1 MNQIKELAQRLFKKI
16 KSFDFDGI
24 FIPIGITIL
33 LIAIALL
40 TFSCNTTKR
49 MTDKSKT
56 STSDS
61 VRTERIYIRDTSFI
75 QQTRIVRDSI
85 FVESAGNT
93 QLVFSEKGGTYNVKT
108 GEASG
113 VVNVSSSSSE
123 RKLQERLDLSN
134 KNEMNLMTMLKAS
147 RDSVAMF
154 KESKDIKEYKKT
166 EMSGWYIY
174 LIIGFLCGIAFIILL
189 KKFPYTAPFFFWL

>member
-1 MNQIKELAQRLFKKI
+1 MNQIKELAQRLLKNI
-16 KSFDFDGI
+16 KSFDFDGM
-24 FIPIGITIL
+24 FIPISITIL

-49 MTDKSKT
+49 MTDNSKT
-56 STSDS
+56 STLDS
-61 VRTERIYIRDTSFI
+61 VRTEHIYIRDTSFI
-75 QQTRIVRDSI
+75 QQTRIIRDSI

-93 QLVFSEKGGTYNVKT
+93 KLVFSEKGGTYNVKT

-134 KNEMNLMTMLKAS
+134 KNEMNLITMLKAS

-154 KESKDIKEYKKT
+154 KESKDIKDYKKT
-166 EMSGWYIY
+166 VMAGWYIY
-174 LIIGFLCGIAFIILL
+174 LIVGFLCGIAFIIFL

>member
-1 MNQIKELAQRLFKKI
+1 MHQIKELAHRLLNKI
-16 KSFDFDGI
+16 KSFDFEGL
-24 FIPIGITIL
+24 FIPISTTLL
-33 LIAIALL
+33 LIVIALL

-56 STSDS
+56 STLDS

-75 QQTRIVRDSI
+75 ENTRIVRDSI
-85 FVESAGNT
+85 FLESTGNT
-93 QLVFSEKGGTYNVKT
+93 QVIFSEKGGTYNVKT

-113 VVNVSSSSSE
+113 VVNVFSSSSE
-123 RKLQERLDLSN
+123 RKLQERLDISN
-134 KNEMNLMTMLKAS
+134 KNEMNLTTMLKAS
-147 RDSVAMF
+147 RDSLKMF

-166 EMSGWYIY
+166 TMAGWYIY
-174 LIIGFLCGIAFIILL
+174 LIVGFLVGIAFIIFL

>member
-1 MNQIKELAQRLFKKI
+1 MNKIKELAQRFLKKM
-16 KSFDFDGI
+16 KSFDGM
-24 FIPIGITIL
+24 FIPISITIL

-49 MTDKSKT
+49 VTDNSKKYYL
-56 STSDS
+56 DS

-85 FVESAGNT
+85 FVERAGKT
-93 QLVFSEKGGTYNVKT
+93 QIVFSEKGGTYNVKT

-123 RKLQERLDLSN
+123 RKLQERLDSSN

-147 RDSVAMF
+147 RDSVKMF
-154 KESKDIKEYKKT
+154 KENKDIKEYKKT
-166 EMSGWYIY
+166 EMAGWYIY
-174 LIIGFLCGIAFIILL
+174 LIVGFLGGIAFIIFL

>member
-33 LIAIALL
+33 LIAVALL

-49 MTDKSKT
+49 MTDNSKT
-56 STSDS
+56 STLDS

-75 QQTRIVRDSI
+75 QQTRFIRDSI
-85 FVESAGNT
+85 FFESAGST

-123 RKLQERLDLSN
+123 RKLQERLDISN
-134 KNEMNLMTMLKAS
+134 KNEMTLMTMLKAS

-166 EMSGWYIY
+166 TMAGWYIY
-174 LIIGFLCGIAFIILL
+174 LTVGFLVGIAFIILL

>member
-1 MNQIKELAQRLFKKI
+1 MDKIKELAQRFLKKI
-16 KSFDFDGI
+16 KSFDFDGL
-24 FIPIGITIL
+24 FIPISITLL

-56 STSDS
+56 STLDS

-75 QQTRIVRDSI
+75 QQTRIIRDSI

-108 GEASG
+108 GEG
-113 VVNVSSSSSE
+113 
-123 RKLQERLDLSN
+123 
-134 KNEMNLMTMLKAS
+134 
-147 RDSVAMF
+147 
-154 KESKDIKEYKKT
+154 
-166 EMSGWYIY
+166 
-174 LIIGFLCGIAFIILL
+174 
-189 KKFPYTAPFFFWL
+189 